1 MKNIR
6 SIVIA
11 GITAVMAFSVCSC
24 DSYLDVDR
32 YIYDMTSL
40 DSIFKRK
47 SLLEQ
52 YINGASM
59 YLPREE
65 ILWWKGEDPF
75 ALTTDEAF
83 CSFKMTPV
91 DYAQGKIDRFSSSY
105 DYYNRFYKG
114 IRRANQVIQRIHE
127 CEDISEVDRRDFTGR
142 AHFLRAY
149 LYYSLLRQYGPVPIL
164 PDDPLPTNGSTESLS
179 FPRGTYDECVDY
191 ICENLESAAAMLLDE
206 RPDVSTYRVPTKGAA
221 LSIISRIRLEAASP
235 WFNGNPYYY
244 DFIRHIDG
252 VPYISQTKDLQKW
265 GIAAAAAKRVIN
277 LDKYALFT
285 VPKDADTPE
294 LPKNVPNGNF
304 PNGAGDIDPFRSYN
318 DMFTGE
324 ELALNVSEYIWTA
337 GFNNDVLYVAF
348 PAVMGGGNGLN
359 VSQQLVD
366 AYKMVDGYDINESS
380 QEYPY
385 PVEAEAWKPI
395 GNNGKSFSGYQMP
408 AQVAKMYDNR
418 EMRFYATIAFNHR
431 YWEASSYAGT
441 EPNKKNLEVTYYID
455 GTGAAWGD
463 HPDDKSFSGYNCCKY
478 VHTSDSPKG
487 GYRSKYFPLIRYAE
501 ILLNYVEAMNEMEE
515 GVVYT
520 DEDNNITVK
529 RDKDEMRKYF
539 NMIRFRAGL
548 PGVTDA
554 ELNDPAKMREIIKRE
569 RQVEFALEGRRFFD
583 LRRWGDLTKNVG
595 TFYGM
600 NVNAKSSNREAYHK
614 RTAMTWQYSIYT
626 ISNKLM
632 FYPIIQTVMN
642 KNVKLDQN
650 PGW

>member
-1 MKNIR
+1 
-6 SIVIA
+6 
-11 GITAVMAFSVCSC
+11 
-24 DSYLDVDR
+24 
-32 YIYDMTSL
+32 
-40 DSIFKRK
+40 
-47 SLLEQ
+47 
-52 YINGASM
+52 
-59 YLPREE
+59 
-65 ILWWKGEDPF
+65 
-75 ALTTDEAF
+75 
-83 CSFKMTPV
+83 MTPV

-395 GNNGKSFSGYQMP
+395 GNNGKKFFRLSNACSG
-408 AQVAKMYDNR
+408 
-418 EMRFYATIAFNHR
+418 
-431 YWEASSYAGT
+431 
-441 EPNKKNLEVTYYID
+441 
-455 GTGAAWGD
+455 
-463 HPDDKSFSGYNCCKY
+463 CKD
-478 VHTSDSPKG
+478 V
-487 GYRSKYFPLIRYAE
+487 
-501 ILLNYVEAMNEMEE
+501 
-515 GVVYT
+515 
-520 DEDNNITVK
+520 
-529 RDKDEMRKYF
+529 
-539 NMIRFRAGL
+539 
-548 PGVTDA
+548 
-554 ELNDPAKMREIIKRE
+554 
-569 RQVEFALEGRRFFD
+569 
-583 LRRWGDLTKNVG
+583 
-595 TFYGM
+595 
-600 NVNAKSSNREAYHK
+600 
-614 RTAMTWQYSIYT
+614 
-626 ISNKLM
+626 
-632 FYPIIQTVMN
+632 
-642 KNVKLDQN
+642 
-650 PGW
+650 

>member
-1 MKNIR
+1 MILMNQVKNIL
-6 SIVIA
+6 I
-11 GITAVMAFSVCSC
+11 
-24 DSYLDVDR
+24 
-32 YIYDMTSL
+32 
-40 DSIFKRK
+40 
-47 SLLEQ
+47 
-52 YINGASM
+52 
-59 YLPREE
+59 
-65 ILWWKGEDPF
+65 
-75 ALTTDEAF
+75 
-83 CSFKMTPV
+83 
-91 DYAQGKIDRFSSSY
+91 
-105 DYYNRFYKG
+105 
-114 IRRANQVIQRIHE
+114 
-127 CEDISEVDRRDFTGR
+127 
-142 AHFLRAY
+142 
-149 LYYSLLRQYGPVPIL
+149 
-164 PDDPLPTNGSTESLS
+164 
-179 FPRGTYDECVDY
+179 
-191 ICENLESAAAMLLDE
+191 
-206 RPDVSTYRVPTKGAA
+206 
-221 LSIISRIRLEAASP
+221 
-235 WFNGNPYYY
+235 
-244 DFIRHIDG
+244 
-252 VPYISQTKDLQKW
+252 
-265 GIAAAAAKRVIN
+265 
-277 LDKYALFT
+277 
-285 VPKDADTPE
+285 
-294 LPKNVPNGNF
+294 
-304 PNGAGDIDPFRSYN
+304 
-318 DMFTGE
+318 
-324 ELALNVSEYIWTA
+324 
-337 GFNNDVLYVAF
+337 
-348 PAVMGGGNGLN
+348 
-359 VSQQLVD
+359 
-366 AYKMVDGYDINESS
+366 
-380 QEYPY
+380 
-385 PVEAEAWKPI
+385 
-395 GNNGKSFSGYQMP
+395 
-408 AQVAKMYDNR
+408 
-418 EMRFYATIAFNHR
+418 RFYATIAFNHR

-632 FYPIIQTVMN
+632 FYPIIQTVMD